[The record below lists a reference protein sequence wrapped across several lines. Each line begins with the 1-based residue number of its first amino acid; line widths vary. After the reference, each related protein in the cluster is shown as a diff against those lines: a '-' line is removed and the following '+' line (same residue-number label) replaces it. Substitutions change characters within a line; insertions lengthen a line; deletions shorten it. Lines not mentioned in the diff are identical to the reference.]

1 MNFLA
6 YNFNNYELIEDCFF
20 RSLNFSFYDA
30 MTSKRAYSDIRP
42 QAEVRAEIE
51 RCRGTYFDPDIA
63 NIMLR
68 MIDEDKNYSMR
79 EQL

>member
-1 MNFLA
+1 
-6 YNFNNYELIEDCFF
+6 
-20 RSLNFSFYDA
+20 

-42 QAEVRAEIE
+42 QAEVRAEID
-51 RCRGTYFDPDIA
+51 RCKGTYFDPDIA

>member
-1 MNFLA
+1 
-6 YNFNNYELIEDCFF
+6 
-20 RSLNFSFYDA
+20 

-42 QAEVRAEIE
+42 QSEVRSEIE